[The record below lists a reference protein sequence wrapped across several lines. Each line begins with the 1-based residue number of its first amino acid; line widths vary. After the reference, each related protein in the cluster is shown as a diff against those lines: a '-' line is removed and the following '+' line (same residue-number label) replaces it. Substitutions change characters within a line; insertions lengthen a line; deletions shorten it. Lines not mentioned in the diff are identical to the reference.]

1 MPLFHPEV
9 DILRYRE
16 GDLDEEEKR
25 SVDKHIQGCADCR
38 EYLAF
43 VDDFQAGLQEL
54 TPEELAGTQTCPEP
68 ELIYNYEQGTL
79 DEKSARQL
87 RAHMLFCDACTDEL
101 YALRRLR
108 HPRSFTQ
115 AVIRIAKKAAKKV
128 LQVLDISGT
137 GELLELAPGVSRSDE
152 EGSREDVQIE
162 DTVADPE
169 TKQSSAIRIQI
180 DADPKGTG
188 ARMRLQADPPQP
200 DWKVSL
206 ALVDGEELMAVP
218 IAERETPLGSDV
230 APGSYV
236 VNIRKGENSL
246 ASFALEVQAAA

>member
-16 GDLDEEEKR
+16 GNLDEEKKR
-25 SVDKHIQGCADCR
+25 SVDAHVQGCAECR

-43 VDDFQAGLQEL
+43 VDDFQSGLQEF
-54 TPEELAGTQTCPEP
+54 TPEEFAGAETHPEP
-68 ELIYNYEQGTL
+68 ELIFKYEEGEL
-79 DEKSARQL
+79 DEEKAREL
-87 RAHMLFCDACTDEL
+87 RAHLLFCNACTDEL

-115 AVIRIAKKAAKKV
+115 AVIRIAKKA

-137 GELLELAPGVSRSDE
+137 GEVLELAPVAVRGSDE
-152 EGSREDVQIE
+152 EDSAENVLIE

-169 TKQSSAIRIQI
+169 TQRSSTLRLHI
-180 DADPKGTG
+180 DPDPKGTG
-188 ARMRLQADPPQP
+188 VRMRLQADPPQP
-200 DWKVSL
+200 DWKVSFTP
-206 ALVDGEELMAVP
+206 ASGEEVMAVP
-218 IAERETPLGSDV
+218 IAERGTLLGSDLV
-230 APGSYV
+230 PGSYI

>member
-16 GDLDEEEKR
+16 GDLEEEKKR
-25 SVDKHIQGCADCR
+25 SVDKHLAGCAECR

-43 VDDFQAGLQEL
+43 VDDFQSGLQEL
-54 TPEELAGTQTCPEP
+54 TPEEFVGTETHPEP
-68 ELIYNYEQGTL
+68 DLIVEYEQGKL
-79 DEKSARQL
+79 DEEKAREL

-108 HPRSFTQ
+108 HSRSFTQ
-115 AVIRIAKKAAKKV
+115 AVIRIAKKA
-128 LQVLDISGT
+128 LQVMDISGT
-137 GELLELAPGVSRSDE
+137 GEVLELAPAVSRGSDDE
-152 EGSREDVQIE
+152 KSAENILIE

-169 TKQSSAIRIQI
+169 TQRSSALRIQI
-180 DADPKGTG
+180 DVDPKGTG

-206 ALVDGEELMAVP
+206 IPASGAELMAVP
-218 IAERETPLGSDV
+218 IAERETLLESDLV
-230 APGSYV
+230 PGSYI